1 MGSPADA
8 GKGAGMNKPMKG
20 KAQKGSPQV
29 PAAAGKRA
37 VTIKG
42 VKDGLVF
49 HFDDACRYT
58 ELVADLRHKL
68 DKTHDQILSGP
79 PIHVRIMLGQ
89 RQLNEAERSE
99 ILEIIAGRENLIV
112 QSMETAPK
120 AAGPKNPLAELK
132 LIKGI
137 VRSGQTVE
145 HEGHLMLLGD
155 VNPGGTVRAVG
166 DIYILGALRGM
177 AHAGYLGDRNAII
190 AASLLGPTQ
199 LRIAGIISRPPDEW
213 GLDRD
218 KDSMMEFACI
228 REDAMVIDKINQL
241 QRLRPDAQNMLLN
254 GE

>member
-1 MGSPADA
+1 
-8 GKGAGMNKPMKG
+8 MNKPMKG
-20 KAQKGSPQV
+20 KPQKDPPAAS
-29 PAAAGKRA
+29 AAAGKRA

-58 ELVADLRHKL
+58 ELVEDLRHKL
-68 DKTHDQILSGP
+68 GKTHDQILSGP
-79 PIHVRIMLGQ
+79 PIQVRIKLG
-89 RQLNEAERSE
+89 RRRLNEAERAE

-112 QSMETAPK
+112 QAIETDPEAPAPSDPMK
-120 AAGPKNPLAELK
+120 ELK
-132 LIKGI
+132 IIKGV

-145 HEGHLMLLGD
+145 HDGHLMLLGD
-155 VNPGGTVRAVG
+155 VNPGGAVLAAG

-177 AHAGYLGDRNAII
+177 AHAGYQGDRSAII

-213 GLDRD
+213 GFDRE
-218 KDSMMEFACI
+218 KESTMEFACI
-228 REDAMVIDKINQL
+228 REDVMVIDKINQL